1 MVIVN
6 SEFARSTEEIFSTGS
21 VEYKPLLPYCL
32 ILGTIRENVYPD
44 ALFVTVRLLTPATA
58 TGVAAKVIAVPSA
71 RIALT
76 LLKVGSAL
84 PVWYLIILLTLIPPS
99 FGVKFLPAIL
109 PVFPP
114 LTTS

>member
-1 MVIVN
+1 MICFVIVN

-32 ILGTIRENVYPD
+32 ILGAIRENVYPD
-44 ALFVTVRLLTPATA
+44 ELFTTVRLLTPPIA

-84 PVWYLIILLTLIPPS
+84 PV
-99 FGVKFLPAIL
+99 
-109 PVFPP
+109 
-114 LTTS
+114 